1 MRVLLVTAI
10 MSGLAVSS
18 AFAEC
23 GHNTTAQS
31 KAPVVVAQNTAA
43 MTAIP
48 AGTVDETLTG
58 STVDETLAKKPAVE
72 ASSVE

>member
-1 MRVLLVTAI
+1 MRVLLVTA
-10 MSGLAVSS
+10 MMTGLAASS

-31 KAPVVVAQNTAA
+31 KAPVVVAQNTAT
-43 MTAIP
+43 MTAVP

-58 STVDETLAKKPAVE
+58 STVDETLVKKPAVE
-72 ASSVE
+72 ATSIE